1 MRRVDAIR
9 TALVCLLVCASAP
22 AAARALDVEDAERE
36 FAQAGL
42 SVRAE
47 EVVLR
52 GERLVLVRLE
62 ALQPAAGGVGP
73 PTTFRPIEI
82 ACAEVTLRT
91 EGRVQRP
98 HAASPCAL
106 AGKLGS
112 PRAMP
117 VFVAFAYPPAT
128 RARITVPLT
137 VLTPPPPIQ
146 TTLRGSAPPARAE
159 PPVARVASARVA
171 LSP

>member
-1 MRRVDAIR
+1 MRRADATR
-9 TALVCLLVCASAP
+9 SLLACLLAGATAVAE
-22 AAARALDVEDAERE
+22 AATIDVVDSERE

-62 ALQPAAGGVGP
+62 ALPPAAGGVGP
-73 PTTFRPIEI
+73 APTFRPIEI
-82 ACAEVTLRT
+82 DCGEVTLRT

-106 AGKLGS
+106 TGKLGFA
-112 PRAMP
+112 RAMP
-117 VFVAFAYPPAT
+117 VFVAFAYPPST
-128 RARITVPLT
+128 QARIAVPLR
-137 VLTPPPPIQ
+137 VLPASPPIQ

-159 PPVARVASARVA
+159 PPVAKVASARLA
-171 LSP
+171 LRP